1 MKKIMFNDKYS
12 LTQAVLD
19 GRKTMTRRII
29 KCPRTFK
36 GEWVAGFNIHRRHS
50 DKKIVGWP
58 CMYDADEREF
68 DMGEILSKY
77 KVGEVLAIAQ
87 SYESLGMN
95 PEIALNDRDGIGFY
109 TKTKFAP
116 GWKNKMFVRAD
127 LMPHHIRITNI
138 KIERLQDISDEDCL
152 AEGVVKVTHT
162 VPTKAP
168 QCLISYYP
176 CLSLEEAADKVGWGI
191 TYSTPQLAFAAL
203 IDKVSGR
210 DTWGSNPYVFAYEFE
225 LID

>member
-19 GRKTMTRRII
+19 GRKTMTRRISKEQIRNSVFWKSGYESIHGYEI
-29 KCPRTFK
+29 KP
-36 GEWVAGFNIHRRHS
+36 IY
-50 DKKIVGWP
+50 KISELV
-58 CMYDADEREF
+58 
-68 DMGEILSKY
+68 
-77 KVGEVLAIAQ
+77 AIAQ

-127 LMPHHIRITNI
+127 LMPHHIRITDI
-138 KIERLQDISDEDCL
+138 KIERLQNISDEDCFK
-152 AEGVVKVTHT
+152 EGIFKWDAGQKDIPFYSFHN
-162 VPTKAP
+162 
-168 QCLISYYP
+168 
-176 CLSLEEAADKVGWGI
+176 ADI
-191 TYSTPQLAFAAL
+191 PDYNDSRDAFAEL
-203 IDKVSGR
+203 IDKVSGKG
-210 DTWGSNPYVFAYEFE
+210 TWASNPYVFVYEFE